1 MTSLLIL
8 TVGTGTAG
16 KHSDVA
22 QGLAN
27 TIRQV
32 RPRKFWLVPSASE
45 KSTPVAD
52 LIRETVAELKSFAPW
67 SESAPYHAIPNH
79 DDIHECRRLVRE
91 VIAAAK
97 RELRQA
103 GDYPRVRRNQSAVV
117 AALCRR
123 TPKASSHTAR
133 QFNPFHNWQSPL
145 RNRKSQIVYRIF
157 HESFA

>member
-52 LIRETVAELKSFAPW
+52 LSRETGA
-67 SESAPYHAIPNH
+67 
-79 DDIHECRRLVRE
+79 
-91 VIAAAK
+91 
-97 RELRQA
+97 
-103 GDYPRVRRNQSAVV
+103 
-117 AALCRR
+117 
-123 TPKASSHTAR
+123 
-133 QFNPFHNWQSPL
+133 
-145 RNRKSQIVYRIF
+145 
-157 HESFA
+157 